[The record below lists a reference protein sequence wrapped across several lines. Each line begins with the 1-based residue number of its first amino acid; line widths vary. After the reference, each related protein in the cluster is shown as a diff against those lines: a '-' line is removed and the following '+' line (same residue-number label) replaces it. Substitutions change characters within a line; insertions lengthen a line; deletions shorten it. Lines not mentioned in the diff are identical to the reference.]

1 MARTLQLGAHQLT
14 LGLEELVFP
23 EPERQVSAY
32 TIPRYT
38 RDMLIRASTRLPC
51 AHLSSVASFSWKVER
66 SCSSAT
72 AVSLRRRVR

>member
-23 EPERQVSAY
+23 EPERQVSAC
-32 TIPRYT
+32 TIPGYT
-38 RDMLIRASTRLPC
+38 HDTLMRASTVLPC
-51 AHLSSVASFSWKVER
+51 ARLSSVASFSWKVER

-72 AVSLRRRVR
+72 DVSLWRRAR